1 MEYLITKRQ
10 FNLVN
15 EQWWNDPKHPEW
27 KKFAPTDYEK
37 REGKKAETVLNN
49 LDPHTIATIFSI
61 GTAFIPVIGPF
72 GRRCLLMDGLFLAVN
87 TKTTNKLNWDENVKF
102 HHYDLIFCLEAHKQ
116 KLKMGT
122 AAIYVTHESPGLQS
136 FSEEFKKSDNYFK
149 EYYKNY

>member
-1 MEYLITKRQ
+1 LWHLMCA
-10 FNLVN
+10 
-15 EQWWNDPKHPEW
+15 PKTFSGAVSHFDKEG
-27 KKFAPTDYEK
+27 
-37 REGKKAETVLNN
+37 REFVTS
-49 LDPHTIATIFSI
+49 F
-61 GTAFIPVIGPF
+61 GPF